1 MITLND
7 LIDNNS
13 YENTKNWALVFDTN
27 IKEMIMD
34 INSQYG
40 GLYFVPSI
48 VPINNNKWMLCADI
62 LSEINEDGLFYNV
75 WQFLDHEL
83 LLANTEI
90 LSISDVSQLI
100 DLGVARTS
108 NSFGFPLP
116 GGSASGGGAGNSTT
130 TGDICHLI

>member
-13 YENTKNWALVFDTN
+13 YENTKNWVLVFDTN

-34 INSQYG
+34 ISSQYG
-40 GLYFVPSI
+40 GSYFVPSI
-48 VPINNNKWMLCADI
+48 VPIANNKWMLYADI

-90 LSISDVSQLI
+90 LSITDASQLI
-100 DLGVARTS
+100 E
-108 NSFGFPLP
+108 
-116 GGSASGGGAGNSTT
+116 ST
-130 TGDICHLI
+130 